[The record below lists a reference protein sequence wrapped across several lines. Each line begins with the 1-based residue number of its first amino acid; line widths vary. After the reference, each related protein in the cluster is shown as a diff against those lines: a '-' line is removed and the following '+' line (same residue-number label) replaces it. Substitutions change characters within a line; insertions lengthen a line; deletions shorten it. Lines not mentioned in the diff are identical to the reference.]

1 VRTMATPE
9 ALTLD
14 LDDTLLD
21 LSGLGGAIDAACR
34 AVAATSGSLS
44 MAKLRLAN
52 ALVWE
57 RLWPLRELDWTVG
70 RLTGADLTL
79 EVWCETLEAC
89 RANDQRLAELAASTH
104 LAAMRESVR
113 LYDDARV
120 LLADIA
126 VASVP
131 IALITNGASDTQ
143 REKLRAVGIEGAFD
157 AVVISGELGTAKP
170 DTLPF
175 ETAIQAMGVEGRSVW
190 HVGDSLA
197 SDIVGAKASGL
208 TSVWINRVG
217 GVRPRGTPVP
227 DVEIRSLNELSGQF
241 RG

>member
-1 VRTMATPE
+1 MSTLE
-9 ALTLD
+9 ALTID

-21 LSGLGGAIDAACR
+21 LSGLGGAIDAACGV
-34 AVAATSGSLS
+34 VAATSDSLS
-44 MAKLRLAN
+44 KAKLRLAN

-57 RLWPLRELDWTVG
+57 RLWPLRELDWALG

-79 EVWCETLEAC
+79 EVWSETLEAC
-89 RANDQRLAELAASTH
+89 HANDQRLAVLAASTH

-113 LYDDARV
+113 LYDDARD
-120 LLADIA
+120 LLADVA

-157 AVVISGELGTAKP
+157 AVIISGELGSAKP

-175 ETAIQAMGVEGRSVW
+175 EMAIQALGVDGRSVW
-190 HVGDSLA
+190 HIGDSLA
-197 SDIVGAKASGL
+197 SDVAGANGAGL
-208 TSVWINRVG
+208 ASVWLNRDG
-217 GVRPRGTPVP
+217 NARPAGAPTP
-227 DVEIRSLNELSGQF
+227 DVEIRSLSELPRQL